1 MEEQIP
7 SCENEE
13 LVIDQNNV
21 LQTEQSIGYGIEQN
35 VEATNDNALPLID
48 ENVEFHVEDPTVPI
62 VVQSV
67 KPSVHMNFES
77 HWDETTS
84 F

>member
-1 MEEQIP
+1 ME
-7 SCENEE
+7 
-13 LVIDQNNV
+13 
-21 LQTEQSIGYGIEQN
+21 T
-35 VEATNDNALPLID
+35 TNDNALPLID

-67 KPSVHMNFES
+67 KPSVHMHFES